1 MKRIAKCKL
10 KIENCKFPDGNCNR
24 CADGGNRRF
33 VNHFGVC
40 EPHPY
45 ARPRSPRFPI
55 SNPPLRRPLHGFTLV
70 ELLVVISIIG
80 ILMGLLLPAV
90 QAAIEAG
97 RRASCVNNI
106 HQIAL
111 AATQY
116 ETSTK
121 KYPQNWGVVTS
132 AGTAGTSSTSLGTS
146 GIPTQSGGTS
156 AVGVSWLT
164 SLLPNLEQGA
174 LYYQTSLSQ
183 PGLVKTITGSATV
196 FYTIGY
202 QNSAAGIDNLAVLKS
217 PVPTLLCPS
226 DTQRGTIGNQLLDS
240 SNSLLYATTNYKACA
255 GSNWDVSYANGGK
268 ASSPVTWPRGRYKNS
283 RDGLDHGNGVICRG
297 GGTAT
302 GGSPIPTANQD
313 ISDGASKTFLLGE
326 AVPEWCG
333 WSLWF
338 WFEGSTATCGIPL
351 NCRINGTPP
360 LSNDWQYNYSF
371 MSRHRNGANFAMC
384 DGSVNYVNE
393 QIDMT
398 VYQGLATID
407 GNEAVSLP

>member
-1 MKRIAKCKL
+1 MRQ
-10 KIENCKFPDGNCNR
+10 
-24 CADGGNRRF
+24 
-33 VNHFGVC
+33 
-40 EPHPY
+40 
-45 ARPRSPRFPI
+45 
-55 SNPPLRRPLHGFTLV
+55 PLNGFTLV
-70 ELLVVISIIG
+70 ELLVVIAIIG
-80 ILMGLLLPAV
+80 TLMGLLLPAV

-106 HQIAL
+106 RQIAL

-132 AGTAGTSSTSLGTS
+132 AGSAGTSPSSLGTS
-146 GIPTQSGGTS
+146 GIPTKGVGTS
-156 AVGVSWLT
+156 TVGVSWLT
-164 SLLPNLEQGA
+164 SLLPNLDQPS
-174 LYYQTSLSQ
+174 LYYATSLSQ
-183 PGLVKTITGSATV
+183 PGAKTISSSAT
-196 FYTIGY
+196 FYSVGY
-202 QNSAAGIDNLAVLKS
+202 KDPTLGIDNLTVLKS
-217 PVPTLLCPS
+217 PVPTFLCPS

-255 GSNWDVSYANGGK
+255 GSNWDVSSPNGT
-268 ASSPVTWPRGRYKNS
+268 SSPVTWPRGRYANS

-297 GGTAT
+297 GGTAV
-302 GGSPIPTANQD
+302 GGAPIPTANQD
-313 ISDGASKTFLLGE
+313 IRDGASKTFLLGE

-351 NCRINGTPP
+351 NYRINGMPP
-360 LSNDWQYNYSF
+360 QSDNWQYNYSF
-371 MSRHRNGANFAMC
+371 MSRHKNGANFAMC

-393 QIDMT
+393 QIDMA

-407 GNEAVSLP
+407 GNEAVSLPTN